1 MIIFAQAD
9 GTVQSIL
16 PSPVYQGSA
25 LSGGLYFVAPLAA
38 SNGVDVAFELPSGN
52 VTEHYPLTPV
62 AENLPDVVNK
72 LGSEYAVWEWQY
84 SNAEITA
91 ISGVVSAQFRV
102 FYGVDTLATAA
113 VNFTVQE
120 GVEVKPDGEP
130 TDDQWSTLVQLY
142 SKLATVK
149 MTDFTVDENTG
160 IATKVY
166 SNGTTATV
174 QLPTKN
180 NASPQQPKT
189 KGITVLAFT
198 EENSWTEVANSAPKK
213 YYIAYGA
220 SSTNQG
226 TGNYIVQLESDGKE
240 TYLAGT
246 ETVESE
252 HSGNITLPDNVF
264 KGSDGSLYIESATPY
279 TGRVLVFSD
288 VLWNNYSFNAAA
300 SIDGNTGTPSVTVF
314 VSDKDTTSPKFNFLF
329 SNLKGNKGDKGD
341 TGASVVGAEL
351 IKE

>member
-16 PSPVYQGSA
+16 PSPVYQGSS
-25 LSGGLYFVAPLAA
+25 LEGSLYFVAPFAA

-62 AENLPDVVNK
+62 AENLPDVVSK
-72 LGSEYAVWEWQY
+72 LGSEYSVWEWQY

-102 FYGVDTLATAA
+102 FYGADTLSTAA

-120 GVEVKPDGEP
+120 GVEVKPDGAP
-130 TDDQWSTLVQLY
+130 TNDQWSTLVQLY

-189 KGITVLAFT
+189 KGITVLTFT

-240 TYLAGT
+240 TYKAET

-288 VLWNNYSFNAAA
+288 VLWNNYSFNATA
-300 SIDGNTGTPSVTVF
+300 SIDGNIGTPSVTVL

-351 IKE
+351 IKV

>member
-102 FYGVDTLATAA
+102 FYGEDILATAA

-198 EENSWTEVANSAPKK
+198 KENSWTEVANSDPKK

-264 KGSDGSLYIESATPY
+264 KGSDGSLYIESETPY

-288 VLWNNYSFNAAA
+288 VLWNNYSFNASA
-300 SIDGNTGTPSVTVF
+300 SIDGKVGTPSVTVF
-314 VSDKDTTSPKFNFLF
+314 VSEGNTTTPKFNFLF
-329 SNLKGNKGDKGD
+329 SNLKGDK
-341 TGASVVGAEL
+341 GASVIGAEL